1 MNINATTRLLAT
13 AWQGHF
19 DIQLPQAVEDEIRGI
34 MNKLCV
40 DFPSLSHVYVREG
53 DPEIM
58 ENTLATKDLKSL
70 ILNAHY
76 FRDPEK
82 MRVHFEMWHG
92 LQVEPTLVGTIIH
105 ECGHILAN
113 QALRNKPRKFNQLLK
128 THLEDLSSI
137 GNYESPSPY
146 GQENTS
152 EFLAEAFTAHYL
164 GHGAA
169 DKHPDLELPS
179 MAVCNAIWM
188 DMRKLLK

>member
-1 MNINATTRLLAT
+1 MSAITRLLAT

-19 DIQLPQAVEDEIRGI
+19 DIQLPPAVEEEIRGI
-34 MNKLCV
+34 MNKLCL
-40 DFPSLSHVYVREG
+40 DFPTLSHVYVREG
-53 DPEIM
+53 DPESM
-58 ENTLATKDLKSL
+58 ENVLATKDLKSL

-82 MRVHFEMWHG
+82 MRVHFETWHG

-128 THLEDLSSI
+128 EHLGDISSI
-137 GNYESPSPY
+137 SNEKSPSAY
-146 GQENTS
+146 GMENDS

-164 GHGAA
+164 GHSAA
-169 DKHPDLELPS
+169 DMHPDFAASTL
-179 MAVCNAIWM
+179 AVSNAVWIA
-188 DMRKLLK
+188 MRKLLK